1 MAIIKSGRSLFRPFT
16 ALINTIQG
24 VTSFLVNLI
33 KVIFGPYVVLRKEK
47 FSFMLWVAAVIIIGQ
62 FGIILSLLVN
72 YNIGLEKNI
81 FINLSTGNFYVF
93 SISILGIAI
102 YDGFVQYL
110 NSNETT
116 LFKRYQIGSWVI
128 AFIMVIFMS
137 ALYAIIVYKSNQYQ
151 YTFTRTDG
159 HIQIVFYILSIAL
172 SIYIF
177 SVKHLDTHKYDFY
190 HLADDRHVKELKLS
204 ANNIDDTI
212 EGGIEI

>member
-1 MAIIKSGRSLFRPFT
+1 MAPNRNKRLLFRPFT
-16 ALINTIQG
+16 ALIDIIKGIN
-24 VTSFLVNLI
+24 SFLVNMI
-33 KVIFGPYVVLRKEK
+33 KVIFGPYVVIAKEK
-47 FSFMLWVAAVIIIGQ
+47 FSFMLWVAAVIVIGQ

-72 YNIGLEKNI
+72 YNIGLERNI
-81 FINLSTGNFYVF
+81 FMNLSTGNFYVF

-110 NSNETT
+110 NSNEAT

-128 AFIMVIFMS
+128 AFILVIFMS
-137 ALYAIIVYKSNQYQ
+137 ALYAIIVYKSNLG
-151 YTFTRTDG
+151 YTFSQTDG
-159 HIQIVFYILSIAL
+159 YMQIVFYMLSIAL

-177 SVKHLDTHKYDFY
+177 SVKHLDTHKDDFY
-190 HLADDRHVKELKLS
+190 HLADDRYVKELKLS